1 MTTKG
6 VRIEYR
12 VIVLI
17 QNKNNEYRVQVT
29 TTRGVTLEADE
40 NAQRRAQ
47 ILNSQNKK
55 ISFCAHA
62 HDCNLLPLSKDE
74 LALKDSYTISLSLY
88 NILHFT
94 ERR

>member
-1 MTTKG
+1 MTIMDHDHKG

-17 QNKNNEYRVQVT
+17 QNKNTEYRVQVA

-47 ILNSQNKK
+47 ILNFSEQK
-55 ISFCAHA
+55 
-62 HDCNLLPLSKDE
+62 NLLLCSR
-74 LALKDSYTISLSLY
+74 T
-88 NILHFT
+88 
-94 ERR
+94 